1 MIVISQEVITT
12 IFVIIT
18 IINKCFLFSPQATV
32 ESDIWGGLASRCF
45 LDSILSAES
54 ELVLLPFVSL
64 WSQHV
69 TQTISGDKG

>member
-1 MIVISQEVITT
+1 MIVISQEVVTT
-12 IFVIIT
+12 IFVII
-18 IINKCFLFSPQATV
+18 IINKCFIFSPQATV
-32 ESDIWGGLASRCF
+32 EPDIWGGLASRCF

>member
-1 MIVISQEVITT
+1 MIVISQEVVTT
-12 IFVIIT
+12 IFVII
-18 IINKCFLFSPQATV
+18 IINKCFIFSPQVTV
-32 ESDIWGGLASRCF
+32 EPDIWGGLASRCF